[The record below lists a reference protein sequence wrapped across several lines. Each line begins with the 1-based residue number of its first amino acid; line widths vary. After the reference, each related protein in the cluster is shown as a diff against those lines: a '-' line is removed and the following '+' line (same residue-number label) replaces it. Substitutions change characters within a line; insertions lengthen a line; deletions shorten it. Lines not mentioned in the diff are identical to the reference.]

1 MAMIAYGAGRF
12 AMAYGDKKTAKEL
25 WPLIEWCLE
34 FCRRKINK
42 DGVVTSDSDELEGRF
57 PAGDA
62 NLNTSSLY
70 YDALISASL
79 LGNELNKD
87 KQLLDQYK
95 FQATAIKN
103 TIEKYFGAEMSGYK
117 TYQYFKENLLLRAW
131 IATPLT
137 VDIFNRSQGTIDALF
152 SDELWTEDGLASQ
165 ANTDQLLKSILPFV
179 EFTDLQGYGG
189 NDVEYVTNLFRHP
202 DLKKDFYSQ
211 ISFDDSN
218 WGKVKLPGRLEK
230 LFEGKEPSDGI
241 YWFRKKMNI
250 SNTDNDYELTFEDSI
265 DDAAKIYFNGQAIG
279 TSIWNMG
286 PNKFVI
292 PKSLLI
298 KGQNTIAINLLDGGG
313 PGGFYGK
320 IFLENFSNERISLN
334 DQWSYKFLGF
344 MGDYR
349 YFIKATKKSKSL
361 LNTKEKLNSIFS
373 QKKVTTYWDRAT
385 LYAFRGAFAA
395 GETKRT
401 IKYLKE
407 YSERRLLGEHVPY
420 PVEAFPE
427 GNQRQ
432 LSAESALYCRIITEG
447 LFGIRPTG
455 LNSFSFSPKLPE
467 GWNEM
472 ALRNIK
478 SFNKAY
484 DIEVNR
490 IQDNLLVKVF
500 SENHIFLDT
509 LITNSEKINLKMTPI
524 KIY

>member
-1 MAMIAYGAGRF
+1 MEGRF
-12 AMAYGDKKTAKEL
+12 A
-25 WPLIEWCLE
+25 
-34 FCRRKINK
+34 
-42 DGVVTSDSDELEGRF
+42 
-57 PAGDA
+57 AGDA

-95 FQATAIKN
+95 LQATAIKN
-103 TIEKYFGAEMSGYK
+103 TIEEYFGAEMSGYK
-117 TYQYFKENLLLRAW
+117 TYKYFKENSLLRAW

-137 VDIFNRSQGTIDALF
+137 VDIFNRSEGTIDALF
-152 SDELWTEDGLASQ
+152 SDKLWTEDGLASK
-165 ANTDQLLKSILPFV
+165 ADTDQLLKSILPFV
-179 EFTDLQGYGG
+179 EFTDLQGYDG
-189 NDVEYVTNLFRHP
+189 NDLEYITNLFRHP
-202 DLKKDFYSQ
+202 DLKKDSYSQ
-211 ISFDDSN
+211 TNFDDSS

-241 YWFRKKMNI
+241 YWFRKKVNI
-250 SNTDNDYELTFEDSI
+250 SNIDNDYELIFEDSI
-265 DDAAKIYFNGQAIG
+265 DDAARIYFNGQSIG
-279 TSIWNMG
+279 TSIWNTG
-286 PNKFVI
+286 ANKFVI

-298 KGQNTIAINLLDGGG
+298 KGQNTISINLLDGGG

-320 IFLENFSNERISLN
+320 IFLDDLSNKRISLN

-344 MGDYR
+344 LGDYR
-349 YFIKATKKSKSL
+349 YFIKGTKKSKTL

-373 QKKVTTYWDRAT
+373 QKKEITFWDRAT
-385 LYAFRGAFAA
+385 LYAFRGALAA

-401 IKYLKE
+401 MKYLKK

-455 LNSFSFSPKLPE
+455 LKSFSFSPKLPE

-478 SFNKAY
+478 SFNKTF
-484 DIEVNR
+484 DIEINR
-490 IQDNLLVKVF
+490 IQNKLSVKVF
-500 SENHIFLDT
+500 IENYIFLDT
-509 LITNSEKINLKMTPI
+509 LITNGEKIDLKMI
-524 KIY
+524 SINN